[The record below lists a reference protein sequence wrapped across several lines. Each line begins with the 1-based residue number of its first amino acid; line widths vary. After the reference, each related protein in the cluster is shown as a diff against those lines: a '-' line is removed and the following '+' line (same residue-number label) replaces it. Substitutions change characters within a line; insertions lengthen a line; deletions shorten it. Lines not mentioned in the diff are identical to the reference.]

1 MRIRD
6 ADMELESVRGE
17 CGYCGER
24 VREKDELWL
33 PLECTTCHQF
43 FHLRCLKGPRPTELR
58 GDCLWLFTCALC
70 HPHRRESCTRP
81 YLQWVHVIHL
91 VLYHLMVT
99 QEGRDGFFRWNEDI
113 CGCIQK
119 NWQTL
124 MPQRKRTQSWH
135 STVAGTLSVHCPSL
149 FQSGAK
155 QLGESGYWTLS
166 SVTPPDFSPAMRTS
180 TRTIRHPLLETEGK
194 AAGAHE
200 TSVAM
205 EVGSS
210 PSPSSPPHPLHSL
223 PSHISFSSL
232 PPLSPPLRYLLSTEP
247 LPTLLSHLTRAS
259 VAIGYCPRASRLR
272 RKLMIRQRQRNHG
285 YPNFDLDRHIIHSL
299 STTVKYVVD
308 KGKPYSEQV
317 VAVTQRGVTPHPT
330 LPKSHSH
337 TYHTVLHHISTFPLL
352 FPSSPTHSPSL
363 TTFFSGRVLN
373 LDPIPS
379 PYTSRLLKPY
389 IFRSREIR
397 PPQVCPVG
405 QDHCLSLTSEYIRA

>member
-1 MRIRD
+1 MSSTPT
-6 ADMELESVRGE
+6 L
-17 CGYCGER
+17 
-24 VREKDELWL
+24 
-33 PLECTTCHQF
+33 
-43 FHLRCLKGPRPTELR
+43 HLYKHKC
-58 GDCLWLFTCALC
+58 
-70 HPHRRESCTRP
+70 
-81 YLQWVHVIHL
+81 
-91 VLYHLMVT
+91 
-99 QEGRDGFFRWNEDI
+99 
-113 CGCIQK
+113 
-119 NWQTL
+119 
-124 MPQRKRTQSWH
+124 
-135 STVAGTLSVHCPSL
+135 
-149 FQSGAK
+149 
-155 QLGESGYWTLS
+155 
-166 SVTPPDFSPAMRTS
+166 TS
-180 TRTIRHPLLETEGK
+180 TSLLGYLF
-194 AAGAHE
+194 
-200 TSVAM
+200 SQ
-205 EVGSS
+205 VGSS
-210 PSPSSPPHPLHSL
+210 PSPSSPPHPPPCLHT
-223 PSHISFSSL
+223 FSSL
-232 PPLSPPLRYLLSTEP
+232 HPSLSLISSRQEA
-247 LPTLLSHLTRAS
+247 TLLSHLTRAS

-405 QDHCLSLTSEYIRA
+405 QDHCLSLTSEYIRAFRAQT